1 MKLTL
6 KIFFVLLTDNVFVV
20 FRDKCFQQSVDIP
33 MGTNCAPLS
42 ADLFLYSYVAEF
54 IQKLVQGERKTCCGL
69 QFDIFSLSEDISAEH
84 LTVFL
89 KIYTYL

>member
-6 KIFFVLLTDNVFVV
+6 KIYFVLLTDNVFVV
-20 FRDKCFQQSVDIP
+20 FRDKYFQQSVDIP

-54 IQKLVQGERKTCCGL
+54 IQKLVQRRTKNLLWTLVRYFELR
-69 QFDIFSLSEDISAEH
+69 SH
-84 LTVFL
+84 
-89 KIYTYL
+89 